1 MPLKIAYFINHYPKV
16 SHSFIRREIL
26 AMERLGVQVER
37 IALRGWHGP
46 LPDAEDLL
54 ERQRTR
60 YVLRGGGWALL
71 PCALGALLR
80 SPRRFLQALGLAR
93 RMSRESGRSLPYH
106 IIYLAEAC
114 RVVSWTAAAGVQHV
128 HAHFGTNSVEVVML
142 ARVLGGPHYSFTVHG
157 PEEFLSPMG
166 LEEKVHRSSFAVA
179 ISAHGCS
186 QIFFRTRFEDWPK
199 VKQVHCG
206 IEPSFYA
213 DVSPDAG
220 EGASKRL
227 VCVGRLCEAKGQLL
241 LLDAAAALAARG
253 VDFELVLAGD
263 GPLRPQLE
271 AFIRAKGLAGRVTI
285 TGWISSAEVRAQIL
299 GARALVLPSFAEGLP
314 VVIMEAMSLRRPVIS
329 TYIGG
334 IPELVRDGESGW
346 LIPAGSTE
354 ELAAAMRDCLARSAE
369 DIRRLGAAAHER
381 VIARHDIDTE
391 ARKLAALF
399 AEAIGSAIPSAV
411 EQAGCT
417 ACS

>member
-1 MPLKIAYFINHYPKV
+1 MKIAYFINHYPKV

-26 AMERLGVQVER
+26 ALERLGMHIER
-37 IALRGWHGP
+37 IALRGWEGP
-46 LPDAEDLL
+46 LPDGEDLQ

-60 YVLRGGGWALL
+60 YVLQRGGWPLLL
-71 PCALGALLR
+71 PALGTLLS

-93 RMSRESGRSLPYH
+93 RMSKESGRSLPYH
-106 IIYLAEAC
+106 IVYLAEAC
-114 RVVSWTAAAGVQHV
+114 RLLSWTSAAGVRHV

-157 PEEFLSPMG
+157 PEEFLSPMA

-186 QIFFRTRFEDWPK
+186 QLFYRTRFEDWPK

-206 IEPSFYA
+206 IERGFYA
-213 DVSPDAG
+213 DAPVDGSEDG
-220 EGASKRL
+220 SNRL

-241 LLDAAAALAARG
+241 LVDAAAALAARG

-263 GPLRPQLE
+263 GPLRAQLE
-271 AFIRAKGLAGRVTI
+271 ALIRTKGLAGRVSI

-299 GARALVLPSFAEGLP
+299 RARALVLPSFAEGLP

-334 IPELVRDGESGW
+334 IPELVRDGENGW
-346 LIPAGSTE
+346 LIPAGSIE
-354 ELAAAMRDCLARSAE
+354 ELAAAIQDCLSRSGE
-369 DIRRLGAAAHER
+369 ELRRLGAAAQER

-399 AEAIGSAIPSAV
+399 AEAMGSALP
-411 EQAGCT
+411 ERC
-417 ACS
+417 